1 MATPAPQEAEKKDT
15 KENGDMERA
24 STAAT
29 ETISKD
35 PSVKNFIENGINILV
50 KSTQMKEL
58 SERLANRYSLSP
70 DKVKHDILLALKNAI
85 R

>member
-1 MATPAPQEAEKKDT
+1 MSNPPAAKEP
-15 KENGDMERA
+15 KENGDMNRS
-24 STAAT
+24 STAAI

-35 PSVKNFIENGINILV
+35 PSVKTFIENGINILI

-58 SERLANRYSLSP
+58 SERLANRYSIPP
-70 DKVKHDILLALKNAI
+70 DKVKHDILIALKNAI

>member
-1 MATPAPQEAEKKDT
+1 MAVPAPQAEKKNT
-15 KENGDMERA
+15 KENGDMDRA
-24 STAAT
+24 STAAL
-29 ETISKD
+29 ETISKE
-35 PSVKNFIENGINILV
+35 PSVKNFIENGINILI

-58 SERLANRYSLSP
+58 SERLANRYSLPP